1 MCGIT
6 AIFNIRED
14 ASALRGQA
22 LEMSKRIRHR
32 GPDWS
37 GIYQGRTAIL
47 PTNAFPS
54 STQPPVVSL

>member
-6 AIFNIRED
+6 AIFNIREG
-14 ASALRGQA
+14 ASALRQQA

-37 GIYQGRTAIL
+37 GIYQGKTAIL
-47 PTNAFPS
+47 AHVFPS
-54 STQPPVVSL
+54 STRLPVANR